1 METSSSSQ
9 PDAVV
14 KILIT
19 SDIKN
24 TKPLVVHRKMS
35 QRLRDVRLAWC
46 KRQDFDAGMTSRVF
60 LTWKGRRLFDV
71 TTCKSLDIGS
81 STDSDW
87 TPGDDRDSGLQIH
100 VEAVTED
107 LLASR
112 DRRTAEDESNQEKE
126 DQDET
131 TNFIRIT
138 LKSPDFEEFRIK
150 VKPST
155 RISRIVNAFRSAR
168 NIPLDKH
175 VHLVF
180 DGETLSPDSSVE
192 EHDVADL
199 DLIDISI
206 K

>member
-1 METSSSSQ
+1 
-9 PDAVV
+9 
-14 KILIT
+14 
-19 SDIKN
+19 
-24 TKPLVVHRKMS
+24 MS
-35 QRLRDVRLAWC
+35 QRLRDVRVAWC
-46 KRQDFDAGMTSRVF
+46 KRQGFDNAMTGRVF

-81 STDSDW
+81 STGSDW
-87 TPGDDRDSGLQIH
+87 PADDHDSGLQIH
-100 VEAVTED
+100 VEAVTEE

-112 DRRTAEDESNQEKE
+112 DKRTEDESGTE
-126 DQDET
+126 DSNET
-131 TNFIRIT
+131 DNFIRIT
-138 LKSPDFEEFRIK
+138 LKCPDLDEFKIK

-155 RISRIVNAFRSAR
+155 RISRIISTFRSAR
-168 NIPLDKH
+168 NVPLDKH
-175 VHLVF
+175 VHLLF